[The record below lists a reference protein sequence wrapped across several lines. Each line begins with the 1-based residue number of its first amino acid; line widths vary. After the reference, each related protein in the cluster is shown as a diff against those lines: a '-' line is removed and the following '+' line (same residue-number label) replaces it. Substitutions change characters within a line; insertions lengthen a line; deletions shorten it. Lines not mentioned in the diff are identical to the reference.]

1 MKEALYLAFAEVIQD
16 NSAYDSSD
24 MAATERWLD
33 ASLVGHARYSFFES
47 LFN

>member
-16 NSAYDSSD
+16 NSAYDPSG

-33 ASLVGHARYSFFES
+33 VSLVGHARYSIFEA
-47 LFN
+47 LLN